1 MKVLVFVLFFVS
13 VCTTVSLA
21 NEKHSSIKVLST
33 KRSVLYFKNSKDMI
47 GATIEIENEEHDLIE
62 AIPVEKKR
70 TIVDFFFLAPG
81 AYTVKIKKDDK
92 EYIFE
97 YVNK

>member
-1 MKVLVFVLFFVS
+1 
-13 VCTTVSLA
+13 
-21 NEKHSSIKVLST
+21 
-33 KRSVLYFKNSKDMI
+33 MI

-81 AYTVKIKKDDK
+81 AYTVKIRKGDK
-92 EYIFE
+92 EYVIE

>member
-1 MKVLVFVLFFVS
+1 MKVLVSVILFVAIFS
-13 VCTTVSLA
+13 ITTYAKVP
-21 NEKHSSIKVLST
+21 HSSLKVLST

-62 AIPVEKKR
+62 AIVVEERR

-81 AYTVKIKKDDK
+81 TYTVRVKKNEK
-92 EYIFE
+92 EYLIE
-97 YVNK
+97 YVNN

>member
-1 MKVLVFVLFFVS
+1 MKVLVSVFLFVTVFS
-13 VCTTVSLA
+13 TVSFA
-21 NEKHSSIKVLST
+21 KVPHSSLKVLSV

-47 GATIEIENEEHDLIE
+47 GATIDIENEEHDLIE
-62 AIPVEKKR
+62 ATVVEETR

-81 AYTVKIKKDDK
+81 TYTVRIKKNEK
-92 EYIFE
+92 EYLIE